1 MRRNGFLGKLA
12 SVSLCVLVLLVSA
25 LPASAVDLD
34 VPTWYGGAVK
44 AFERLGVSSAEL
56 PWWISKGTAR
66 KVLQLK
72 DDVLTIDVKLDDRRN
87 GVPSQADFD
96 KALDAHKAQIQY
108 QDTTVDVRK
117 WLNALGETF
126 SDGYAGAV
134 NGSLKYG
141 DLGYIPT
148 EEEISQESVK
158 LSHPSSYL
166 LVQAMNMDDDETV
179 ATSPSSCSTM
189 GAVVNA
195 VDKAWAVGF
204 ETPGTVLV
212 AAPPSYDPEFGDV
225 IGYDSND
232 FRKYD
237 ALTVLDRDGGSTYA
251 NKIKGEIDSKATGS
265 GISSK
270 NMNSQTI
277 TGKTASK
284 STFAGIMKNGT
295 GLLKGALTQLGGDY
309 LTGAVHDGLQN
320 LIDLTYGTQAW
331 CDSYAWGISSNNA
344 VLGTLSV
351 MGKTATK
358 YLAGLDCDEEDARKQ
373 DLADQKWSEKMKQFQ
388 DAKEGGKADGENN
401 FMWTWS
407 PWYVAVFDGYH
418 AYLRA
423 KVYKGDGYE
432 FVDFGSVQV
441 ASDLTNEIINP
452 DNDWHTRYY
461 PAVFVS
467 TVKGY
472 AANITRMDAN
482 ATWKEDHHYY
492 WDGAFSYA
500 EYSYAWKTI
509 CDYGYEDDPV
519 LGNLNIDF
527 LTDKKT
533 TGYIYIAPGSADWVF
548 SHARLYWGKLG
559 NYNTL
564 TGYGESAGT
573 LSNPSSFMIGK
584 LHGFTECGDDCPAA
598 YQSQSKPQQVTTS
611 VTSTGADDG
620 SYSTAVSG
628 MSDGSGYAPSTVQT
642 KVNSDGS
649 LSGSVSIDTKAEN
662 GQTVNF
668 GTGSLDGIYP
678 NAAGKRLDLI
688 DVKTGQSC
696 FSEGY
701 ACSDW
706 VKETQ
711 QIVPDHQLDVNFKGT
726 TKEYPALTYKC
737 SYDVP
742 GKITE
747 VPLGECIA
755 YAPQFKPEAQKSG
768 QTTGEPDGSTSANT
782 TTEPDEGYSYT
793 DCVRSATAETAAAWL
808 YSPVTCA
815 AHQLFIPDG
824 QVMTTTAARFQRDTS
839 DGIMPQFKALQTNW
853 GAFFDSFGGDCHGI
867 RVSFGWGDFKIFDD
881 AEFLNACPGT
891 QLDYLPKLCRAA
903 ITVGLAIVAFSICR
917 KAVMAIFDYNIPDG
931 GTGVV

>member
-1 MRRNGFLGKLA
+1 MRRNGFLGKIA
-12 SVSLCVLVLLVSA
+12 SVVVCVLVLLVSA

-44 AFERLGVSSAEL
+44 AFDRLGVSSAEL

-72 DDVLTIDVKLDDRRN
+72 DDVLTIDAKLDDRQN

-126 SDGYAGAV
+126 SDGYAGSV

-148 EEEISQESVK
+148 EEEINQESVK

-195 VDKAWAVGF
+195 VDKAWAAGA
-204 ETPGTVLV
+204 ETPGTVLA

-225 IGYDSND
+225 IGYDSSD
-232 FRKYD
+232 FKKYD
-237 ALTVLDRDGGSTYA
+237 SLTVLDRDGGSTYSG
-251 NKIKGEIDSKATGS
+251 KIKGEIDAKAKGS

-331 CDSYAWGISSNNA
+331 CDSYAWGISNNA

-373 DLADQKWSEKMKQFQ
+373 ALEDQQWAEKMQELNSTKNMPTEYDLSDFPCGY
-388 DAKEGGKADGENN
+388 ANHPKGNPYVYTICFTKMKALSKGDPDSG
-401 FMWTWS
+401 TW
-407 PWYVAVFDGYH
+407 PGWYVYG
-418 AYLRA
+418 
-423 KVYKGDGYE
+423 
-432 FVDFGSVQV
+432 
-441 ASDLTNEIINP
+441 
-452 DNDWHTRYY
+452 
-461 PAVFVS
+461 
-467 TVKGY
+467 
-472 AANITRMDAN
+472 NIYMHD
-482 ATWKEDHHYY
+482 
-492 WDGAFSYA
+492 
-500 EYSYAWKTI
+500 
-509 CDYGYEDDPV
+509 
-519 LGNLNIDF
+519 
-527 LTDKKT
+527 
-533 TGYIYIAPGSADWVF
+533 
-548 SHARLYWGKLG
+548 
-559 NYNTL
+559 
-564 TGYGESAGT
+564 
-573 LSNPSSFMIGK
+573 
-584 LHGFTECGDDCPAA
+584 FTEVTGGLFSLFVIHTAYKDAGFSGDVSM
-598 YQSQSKPQQVTTS
+598 YLNFYYKS
-611 VTSTGADDG
+611 DG
-620 SYSTAVSG
+620 SYSLKMDSTGFQKGSTMPFVGELQGLYSSLCPASGVEYKDKAGNCLDSLLADWLYYTANGDRLTFVDDLTSTTPTDKRPSADSLKKQQTPSPIPVSTSATTTGADGATYSSAVSG
-628 MSDGSGYAPSTVQT
+628 MSDGSGYAPSTIQT
-642 KVNSDGS
+642 KVNDDGS

-678 NAAGKRLDLI
+678 NVAGKRLDLI

-701 ACSDW
+701 ACADW

-768 QTTGEPDGSTSANT
+768 QTTGEPDGSTSTNT
-782 TTEPDEGYSYT
+782 TTEPDTGYSYT

-824 QVMTTTAARFQRDTS
+824 KVMTTTAARFQRDTS